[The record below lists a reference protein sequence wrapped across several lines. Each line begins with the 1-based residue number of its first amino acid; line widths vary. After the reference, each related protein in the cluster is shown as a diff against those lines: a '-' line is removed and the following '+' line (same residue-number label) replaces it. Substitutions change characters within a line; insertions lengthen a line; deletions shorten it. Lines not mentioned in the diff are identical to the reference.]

1 MSPMATRREFLKAS
15 AVTAGVLLTEVPR
28 LSALAA
34 IGGPVFGCWPDGPD
48 YSTMVQLENKLGLR
62 FGAFRERGGKDL
74 NRPLYTDDMVKAVQ
88 GGRQASLE
96 INCRVNKQQYIS
108 YDRVISGDFDPQ
120 IRANARQARAL
131 STANGKHLIE
141 LQSEV
146 STPGHVSGPPEK
158 YKAFC
163 ARIDRLF
170 REEGA
175 RDRVLFVLSNPRPT
189 WLTGESKAH
198 ISPVHDVF
206 AADGYGTTLND
217 NSFASI
223 ATAVRATA
231 ASYGKKWGVF
241 ETGVQENIAGG
252 KPNWLN
258 GLGNFVDQYAG
269 SCVGVFYNH
278 SSDGGGPGFGNWWL
292 DSSSTSLTAARQL
305 MNRSFWG

>member
-1 MSPMATRREFLKAS
+1 MKG
-15 AVTAGVLLTEVPR
+15 AVAAAGGVAISQLPIP
-28 LSALAA
+28 SWAA
-34 IGGPVFGCWPDGPD
+34 VGGPVFGCWPDGPD
-48 YSTMVQLENKLGLR
+48 YSTMLQLESRLGSK
-62 FGAFRERGGKDL
+62 FGAFRERGAKDL

-108 YDRVISGDFDPQ
+108 YDRVISGEFDAQ

-131 STANGKHLIE
+131 SIANGKHLIE

-189 WLTGESKAH
+189 WLRDESRAH

-217 NSFASI
+217 NGFASI

-258 GLGNFVDQYAG
+258 GLGTFVEQYAG

-278 SSDGGGPGFGNWWL
+278 SSDSGGPGFGNWWL
-292 DSSSTSLTAARQL
+292 DSSSASLTAARQL
-305 MNRSFWG
+305 MSRSFWG